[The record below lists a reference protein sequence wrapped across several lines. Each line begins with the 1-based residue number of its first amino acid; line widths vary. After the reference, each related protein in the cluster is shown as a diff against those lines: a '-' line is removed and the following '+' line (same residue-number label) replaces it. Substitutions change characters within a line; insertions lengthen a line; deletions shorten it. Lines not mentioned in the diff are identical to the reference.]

1 MIASVRG
8 KARGDR
14 SSRRRTPIR
23 LGASLLAAAAFL
35 FAANT
40 VMAATTSA
48 TVLDQGMDVPAVTDT
63 TATPTVDVTPRRSG
77 AGRSGPCAGHDGHAA
92 RRDAHTGR

>member
-8 KARGDR
+8 KVKGDGLR
-14 SSRRRTPIR
+14 RRRTPIR

-35 FAANT
+35 FGATT

-48 TVLDQGMDVPAVTDT
+48 TVLDQGLDVPAVVDT
-63 TATPTVDVTPRRSG
+63 TTAPPRRRIPPRSIPPRSTPRPTVIRR
-77 AGRSGPCAGHDGHAA
+77 
-92 RRDAHTGR
+92 RR